1 MDADFPA
8 AHSMDS
14 SWYAV
19 DKDGN
24 VALFHTGAGGAMP
37 ENAYSPE
44 AAEYVEELDDET
56 REELDIVDLDP
67 KQLPPEKRVF
77 VYHTGQMDEA
87 LADRYQRKRVPKNP
101 IHVDELPPAVRDALG
116 RVRFDGLAF
125 SETKVFQPV
134 ELTPCA
140 TWDAAYLAGDGKTVK
155 PVPGREEEYAQF
167 FREYHNE
174 FGEFKFEP
182 PGE

>member
-44 AAEYVEELDDET
+44 AAEFAEGLDEEALEET
-56 REELDIVDLDP
+56 GLGADAAIDLG
-67 KQLPPEKRVF
+67 QLPPEKRVF
-77 VYHTGQMDEA
+77 VYHTGPMGEA
-87 LADRYQRKRVPKNP
+87 LADRYERRRVPKKP
-101 IHVDELPPAVRDALG
+101 IHVDELPPAVR
-116 RVRFDGLAF
+116 
-125 SETKVFQPV
+125 
-134 ELTPCA
+134 
-140 TWDAAYLAGDGKTVK
+140 
-155 PVPGREEEYAQF
+155 
-167 FREYHNE
+167 
-174 FGEFKFEP
+174 
-182 PGE
+182 